1 VTVIV
6 QVFIV
11 YSQYIGCCRVPE
23 GYVVSRLTMS
33 NKVYMF
39 QMSDNEDLK
48 LLSKIIT
55 IHSLNENLC
64 SSSHTKKFGKMFMF
78 CF

>member
-1 VTVIV
+1 
-6 QVFIV
+6 
-11 YSQYIGCCRVPE
+11 
-23 GYVVSRLTMS
+23 MS

-55 IHSLNENLC
+55 THSLNENLC